1 MVSLFQRVA
10 EVTDSWW
17 HSMLILP
24 PLFKD
29 SPASPFLSAYY
40 PDCVGM
46 SPSGSPSNTSQSELR
61 VDLCR
66 TTQPQSRTFI
76 SSDLRLIQIKL
87 CVLSQRG
94 RSHISSQDGL
104 VSYGGFHI
112 SSISSRL
119 VSVLPAFLP
128 AQRVWKSS
136 VRAPRYDGVGW
147 TLWVSW
153 IFPRSHHVLGFA

>member
-1 MVSLFQRVA
+1 M
-10 EVTDSWW
+10 TDSWW

-61 VDLCR
+61 ADLCR
-66 TTQPQSRTFI
+66 TAQPQSRTFTSLDLQLTGWKLSI
-76 SSDLRLIQIKL
+76 S
-87 CVLSQRG
+87 SQRG
-94 RSHISSQDGL
+94 RSHIFRQDG
-104 VSYGGFHI
+104 SDFYGGFHVF
-112 SSISSRL
+112 SVSSRF

-136 VRAPRYDGVGW
+136 VRAARYDGVGW
-147 TLWVSW
+147 TLRVPW
-153 IFPRSHHVLGFA
+153 IFPWSHHVLGSA